1 MSRRKRQPELLGR
14 HDGGHADWRCVSM
27 NAEIEEIMRQLHE
40 LRNYLGPVE
49 LLLANMEA
57 KMNKDRTD
65 MARKLEELELRLDAL
80 VKRNVDSRNEQLPE
94 ASPCATRL
102 APDVLPP
109 GASV

>member
-1 MSRRKRQPELLGR
+1 MSRRKGQPELRG
-14 HDGGHADWRCVSM
+14 DGMTDVMRIGIVSM

-57 KMNKDRTD
+57 KINKDRTD
-65 MARKLEELELRLDAL
+65 MERKLEELELRLDSL
-80 VKRNVDSRNEQLPE
+80 VKQNLDSRNGQLPE

-102 APDVLPP
+102 APDALPP